1 MARRVSYSR
10 GPAKLT
16 HNDRTLIA
24 PNVDESR
31 TKDNI
36 IIKNQSL
43 AAAYEE
49 VFGAAKDEY
58 NAKQKRKDRKIDDYF
73 KKLFG
78 CSADDN
84 KATEIIKNDLKQ
96 QSFYEWVVG
105 IGSAFDTA
113 LVDWTTQ
120 KGEEYK
126 ANPEAAQLAAECLKI
141 YMLGDEKLGIES
153 YEKRNP
159 NFHVVQAIIHMDERT
174 PHLHKDVIPFAD
186 GFKKGMTR
194 QQGIAKALEAMG
206 YGTGELAIRKWQES
220 ERGVFEDICE
230 AKGFEVAAPE
240 KGRGYTVATHEYADF
255 IEAQRAKE
263 EEQKKAA
270 AAKEQ
275 REDEEK
281 KTAAAKEQ
289 RKGEEQKAAAAK
301 EQREDEEKKAAAV
314 IQQREGEEQKANA
327 ARKDREEEEKKAAIA
342 KRQRQF
348 EEFSLADTKEWNRI
362 AEEEN
367 TRLENENT
375 ALENKK
381 AALDN
386 DIEQRQDKLAA
397 LDRQLEGRSIEIA
410 LTSQSNA
417 IAEHNRRA
425 VARHIQQLRDKINTE
440 RREEYDERS
449 YPSYPE
455 R

>member
-43 AAAYEE
+43 AAAYKE
-49 VFGAAKDEY
+49 VFGAAQDEY

-84 KATEIIKNDLKQ
+84 KATEIIRNDLKQ

-220 ERGVFEDICE
+220 ERGVFEDICK

-263 EEQKKAA
+263 EEQK
-270 AAKEQ
+270 
-275 REDEEK
+275 
-281 KTAAAKEQ
+281 
-289 RKGEEQKAAAAK
+289 KAAAAK

-348 EEFSLADTKEWNRI
+348 EESYLADTKEWNRI

-375 ALENKK
+375 VLENKK

>member
-84 KATEIIKNDLKQ
+84 KATEIVKNDLKQ

-120 KGEEYK
+120 KGVEYK

-141 YMLGDEKLGIES
+141 YMLGDEKLGVES

-194 QQGIAKALEAMG
+194 QQGMAKALEAMG

-220 ERGVFEDICE
+220 ERGVFEDICK

-270 AAKEQ
+270 AAKE
-275 REDEEK
+275 
-281 KTAAAKEQ
+281 
-289 RKGEEQKAAAAK
+289 
-301 EQREDEEKKAAAV
+301 
-314 IQQREGEEQKANA
+314 QREGEEQKANA

-375 ALENKK
+375 VLENKK

-386 DIEQRQDKLAA
+386 DIEQRQGKLAA